1 MRHRE
6 DALMRNSPSAL
17 PLADQESP
25 MHSTLHINE
34 LAEMAE
40 AELGNFLSVAYRIR
54 LVKSGMEL
62 LMGRSRP
69 KLHQSRQC
77 SSEKEYVAM
86 TQYEPNRRTSSESEK
101 KDPHGCR
108 ILKMGGLQE

>member
-6 DALMRNSPSAL
+6 DALTRNSPSAL

-62 LMGRSRP
+62 